1 MSVSLELDL
10 EGSFGKMRNPLE
22 LETVEMESI
31 EFVEVLKWI
40 FEFDDLDCLETG
52 WPSSMLKDSDR

>member
-1 MSVSLELDL
+1 
-10 EGSFGKMRNPLE
+10 MRNPLE

-31 EFVEVLKWI
+31 EFVELLKWI

>member
-1 MSVSLELDL
+1 
-10 EGSFGKMRNPLE
+10 MRNPLE

-31 EFVEVLKWI
+31 EFVELPNWI